1 MKIKKLLILSL
12 PSLLLAL
19 AGCASNPDVPSSSSG
34 LEPSSSEAGSVSSSE
49 DSSSE
54 DSSSE
59 EPFLEDCYSVEEA
72 IALSNTNKEYNV
84 MGTIKYITNYYHGQ
98 CVIGDDKGNELEV
111 FGLRGEDGET

>member
-19 AGCASNPDVPSSSSG
+19 AGCASNPDVPSSSSV
-34 LEPSSSEAGSVSSSE
+34 LESSSSEAGSVSSSE

-72 IALSNTNKEYNV
+72 IALSNTNEEYNV
-84 MGTIKYITNYYHGQ
+84 MGTVKYSTN
-98 CVIGDDKGNELEV
+98 D
-111 FGLRGEDGET
+111 